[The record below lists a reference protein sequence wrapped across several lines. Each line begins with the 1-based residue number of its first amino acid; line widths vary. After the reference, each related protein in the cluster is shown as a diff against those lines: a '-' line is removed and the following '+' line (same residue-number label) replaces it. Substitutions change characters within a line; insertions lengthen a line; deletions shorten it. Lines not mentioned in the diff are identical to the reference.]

1 VKIAVLGA
9 ETMLGLAVV
18 RQLRQRHHEPVV
30 IDTGPIHE
38 DWLSYAQLIE
48 QVECRFIVNTMHVDE
63 FYTTGTVSATS
74 RNLFRQIAQ
83 FCYDSQRVMLH
94 ASLSQVLP
102 NEPEQQFAEDAPMQ
116 PGNSLGEY
124 LMTAEQRV
132 MSMGDY
138 GIVLRLC
145 NLFGNEG
152 AIFRKMYELSLLGGK
167 MSFRDDYRLAVSCA
181 EDVARVVV
189 AMAEQVQVGAPG
201 RGLYHYCSGMMMT
214 PYEFANALSDMIY
227 QYVQVKEKRLNIK
240 RARRDF
246 FMSGASLSCQRI
258 LSDFGIKQR
267 PWRSAL
273 AADVKQFF
281 SLKDY

>member
-1 VKIAVLGA
+1 MKIAVLGA

-18 RQLRQRHHEPVV
+18 RQLRQRKHEPVV
-30 IDTGPIHE
+30 IDTRPIHD
-38 DWLSYAQLIE
+38 DWHAFAQLLE

-63 FYTTGTVSATS
+63 FYKTGTVSASS

-83 FCYDSQRVMLH
+83 FCMDTKRVMLH

-102 NEPEQQFAEDAPMQ
+102 NEPETLFDEQSEMR

-132 MSMGDY
+132 LSMAQF
-138 GIVLRLC
+138 GIVLRIC

-152 AIFRKMYELSLLGGK
+152 SIFKKMYELSLLGGK

-181 EDVARVVV
+181 EDVARVIV

-201 RGLYHYCSGMMMT
+201 RGLYHYCSGMLTT
-214 PYEFANALSDMIY
+214 PYEFAQSLRDMIY
-227 QYVQVKEKRLNIK
+227 QYVQVKEHRVEIK
-240 RARRDF
+240 KARRDYF
-246 FMSGASLSCQRI
+246 TVGASLSCKRI

>member
-1 VKIAVLGA
+1 MKIAVLGA

-18 RQLRQRHHEPVV
+18 RQLRQRKHEPVV
-30 IDTGPIHE
+30 IDTGPIHD
-38 DWLSYAQLIE
+38 DWLSYAQLLE
-48 QVECRFIVNTMHVDE
+48 QVECRFVVNTMHLDE
-63 FYTTGTVSATS
+63 FYKTGTVSAQS

-83 FCYDSQRVMLH
+83 FCFDTKRVMLH

-102 NEPEQQFAEDAPMQ
+102 DEPETLFDESTSMA

-132 MSMGDY
+132 MSMGDF
-138 GIVLRLC
+138 GIVLRVC

-152 AIFRKMYELSLLGGK
+152 AIFKKMYELSLLGGT
-167 MSFRDDYRLAVSCA
+167 MRFRDDYKLAVSCA

-201 RGLYHYCSGMMMT
+201 RGLYHYCSGMMAT
-214 PYEFANALSDMIY
+214 PYEFTSALRDMIY
-227 QYVQVKEKRLNIK
+227 QYVQVNEQRVEIK
-240 RARRDF
+240 RSRRDSF
-246 FMSGASLSCQRI
+246 TVGASLSCKRI